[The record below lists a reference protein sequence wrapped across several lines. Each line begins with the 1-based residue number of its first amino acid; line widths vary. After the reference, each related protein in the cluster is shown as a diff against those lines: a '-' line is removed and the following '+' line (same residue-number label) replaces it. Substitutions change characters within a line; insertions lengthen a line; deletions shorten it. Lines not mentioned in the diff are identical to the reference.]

1 VRKGPRSTERENVSD
16 GLPEPACGYPKN
28 IKTAAAAA
36 RKKGTIAKL
45 EVG

>member
-1 VRKGPRSTERENVSD
+1 MASQNQRAAT
-16 GLPEPACGYPKN
+16 PKN